1 MPTLDASVQNSTE
14 IIPFN
19 PDKTPRVSSIIMPI
33 FTDRHFTEGLRTL
46 GCISLVHISDR
57 CSREDSVSGS
67 SNFCTFLS
75 NEIILFQKVLML
87 DTVFDN

>member
-33 FTDRHFTEGLRTL
+33 FTD
-46 GCISLVHISDR
+46 
-57 CSREDSVSGS
+57 
-67 SNFCTFLS
+67 
-75 NEIILFQKVLML
+75 K
-87 DTVFDN
+87 